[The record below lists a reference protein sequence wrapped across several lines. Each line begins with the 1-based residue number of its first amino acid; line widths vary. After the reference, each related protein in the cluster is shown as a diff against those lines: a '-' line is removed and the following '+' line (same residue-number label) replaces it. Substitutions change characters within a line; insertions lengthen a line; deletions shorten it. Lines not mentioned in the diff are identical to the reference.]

1 MAARAGRPPPVQAAR
16 RRGSAGAGGA
26 GAGACAAGAE
36 EDAALALDP
45 QSSRVGA
52 RARGARVQAG
62 VLWRPRRRP
71 AAGEEGHQV
80 RCPFHAGGCARGE
93 HAGGGV
99 GELEVHFRGDA
110 RRRADAA
117 VRARG
122 GVRRAPA
129 HADAGGGQEVR
140 PVLVSAWAQP
150 ALRARCPW
158 PTTTTSLKTTK
169 QERTAR
175 RRPSA
180 VKLSLSDVVM
190 HACLILPRCL
200 LVRCQLLGSLQR
212 QRF

>member
-1 MAARAGRPPPVQAAR
+1 
-16 RRGSAGAGGA
+16 
-26 GAGACAAGAE
+26 
-36 EDAALALDP
+36 
-45 QSSRVGA
+45 
-52 RARGARVQAG
+52 
-62 VLWRPRRRP
+62 
-71 AAGEEGHQV
+71 
-80 RCPFHAGGCARGE
+80 
-93 HAGGGV
+93 
-99 GELEVHFRGDA
+99 
-110 RRRADAA
+110 
-117 VRARG
+117 
-122 GVRRAPA
+122 
-129 HADAGGGQEVR
+129 
-140 PVLVSAWAQP
+140 VLVSAWAQP